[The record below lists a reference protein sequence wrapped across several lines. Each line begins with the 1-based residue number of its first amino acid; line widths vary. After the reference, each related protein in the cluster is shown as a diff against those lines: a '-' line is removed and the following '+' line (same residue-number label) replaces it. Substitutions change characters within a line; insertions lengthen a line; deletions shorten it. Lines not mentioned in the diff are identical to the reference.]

1 MKTTLFSLLCLL
13 ILLPDFTFAKDS
25 DRQIAYI
32 VAPFVPVLKDRRP
45 ESKVLVLANKGQ
57 QFFVKK
63 VGEYWVQ
70 VYVPAP
76 INDTGWIEL
85 GLETPKVEIRT
96 ESDMSPFMRGLL
108 VGIVSLLVA
117 SAAIFLVIRYL
128 HELRH
133 KKALAGLGNTPQG

>member
-1 MKTTLFSLLCLL
+1 MKTTLLSLLCLL
-13 ILLPDFTFAKDS
+13 VLLPDSASAKDS

-32 VAPFVPVLKDRRP
+32 VAPFVPILKERRP
-45 ESKVLVLANKGQ
+45 ESKVIVLTSKGQ
-57 QFFVKK
+57 QFFVKQ
-63 VGEYWVQ
+63 VGEYWVE
-70 VYVPAP
+70 VYVPP
-76 INDTGWIEL
+76 NNEVGWIEL
-85 GLETPKVEIRT
+85 GLENPKVEIRT

-117 SAAIFLVIRYL
+117 AAAIFLVVRYL